1 MFAELEERRRCP
13 RDDVPSAL
21 VAAELPLP
29 DGEGSRSLTIEE
41 LMGIFQQ
48 LIGAG
53 NETTTKLFSEM
64 MRMLAEQHDEWWK
77 LKADPERAPRVVE
90 EALRLASPTQGLYR
104 KVTRDVE
111 IEGTSVPAGDRVLVM
126 FAAANRDP
134 ATFPDP
140 QRFDPDRPNV
150 RNHVA
155 FGGGV
160 HFCIGAPLSRLESV
174 VALERLAHHW
184 EDFRL
189 ADSNTFEYEPSFL
202 LRGLKD
208 LVVEFTRGS

>member
-29 DGEGSRSLTIEE
+29 DGEGSRPLTTEE
-41 LMGIFQQ
+41 LMGILQQ

-53 NETTTKLFSEM
+53 NETTTKLFSQM

-77 LKADPERAPRVVE
+77 LKAEPERAPKVVE

-104 KVTRDVE
+104 KVTRDVD
-111 IEGTSVPAGDRVLVM
+111 IDGATVPAGDRVLVM

-134 ATFPDP
+134 AMFPDP
-140 QRFDPDRPNV
+140 ERFDPDRPNV

-160 HFCIGAPLSRLESV
+160 HFCIGAPLVAVGERGGAGASSSTIGRISVWPTATPSSTSRASYF
-174 VALERLAHHW
+174 VA
-184 EDFRL
+184 
-189 ADSNTFEYEPSFL
+189 
-202 LRGLKD
+202 
-208 LVVEFTRGS
+208 